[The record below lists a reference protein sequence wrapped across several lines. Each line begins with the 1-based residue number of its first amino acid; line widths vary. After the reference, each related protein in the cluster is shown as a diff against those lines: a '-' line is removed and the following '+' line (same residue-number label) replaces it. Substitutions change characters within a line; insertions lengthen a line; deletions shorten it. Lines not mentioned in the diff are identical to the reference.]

1 MTDSNDYSKFIET
14 APDTD
19 GLASLAQLAT
29 DLYLAEIS
37 AAEAAEAAKDA
48 QQKVLNISQHRIPEL
63 MTKLGMSEFT
73 TTNGIKLKI
82 APSYRASISKA
93 RKGEA
98 HAWLDENGEGGMI
111 KHNVLVG
118 FARDSGDAAAKL
130 MNDLEDKGF
139 NVKDEEKIE
148 SSTLRAWVKR
158 QLESG
163 ADIPM
168 DLFGASKQDI
178 AKITAK
184 PETMFGE

>member
-1 MTDSNDYSKFIET
+1 
-14 APDTD
+14 
-19 GLASLAQLAT
+19 
-29 DLYLAEIS
+29 
-37 AAEAAEAAKDA
+37 
-48 QQKVLNISQHRIPEL
+48 
-63 MTKLGMSEFT
+63 
-73 TTNGIKLKI
+73 
-82 APSYRASISKA
+82 
-93 RKGEA
+93 
-98 HAWLDENGEGGMI
+98 MI

-118 FARDSGDAAAKL
+118 FARDSGDAAAML
-130 MNDLEDKGF
+130 MNDLVDKGF